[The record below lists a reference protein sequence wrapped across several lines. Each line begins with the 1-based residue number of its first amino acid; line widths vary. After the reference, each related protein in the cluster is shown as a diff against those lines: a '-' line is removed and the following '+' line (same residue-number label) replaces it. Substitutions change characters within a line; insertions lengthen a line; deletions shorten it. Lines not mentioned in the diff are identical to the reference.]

1 MNVVTIERSVK
12 IGLKLAWMNVVTIDK
27 KFQVPV
33 PDMYEFLLDSPSLEK
48 FAAAIEDYGTP
59 LKKDGESLPIV
70 MTIPVHL
77 YLNCTGELFQHLML
91 WIHFGTALPGHISHE
106 AVKQFSKAYS
116 LKTLEGATH
125 ISPDYAKSSQS
136 LDLAS
141 VTFEEKEL
149 YESMVVDRSVLTSS
163 ILTNLTWKMVSIRDS
178 TLDHNDFT
186 GSEMIC
192 VNMSGSS
199 LTCTKWENA
208 ALESCNMSFCK
219 ASMGAEFVDAT
230 IENTHFDHAR
240 LQHGKFHGIASKM
253 QVKESSFQ
261 GTFFSAFLFNNVK
274 FSSSSFRDAH
284 IELSHPHDA
293 HIELSHPRDAHIEK
307 KRPQNYQSKLTV

>member
-1 MNVVTIERSVK
+1 MSGRKGGRGRGRGREGGRGPPPREGGRGSGEEELPNVEGSGQPPVDPIATPGEGSESVSESTHLTDESKQDEKEGGAKGKSPSPPDAHERGEDKVMFQLVEQKKGGAVKSDQRNVKSWLKLDWMNVVTIERSVK

-125 ISPDYAKSSQS
+125 ISPDYAVCHASSTQ
-136 LDLAS
+136 
-141 VTFEEKEL
+141 
-149 YESMVVDRSVLTSS
+149 
-163 ILTNLTWKMVSIRDS
+163 I
-178 TLDHNDFT
+178 H
-186 GSEMIC
+186 
-192 VNMSGSS
+192 
-199 LTCTKWENA
+199 
-208 ALESCNMSFCK
+208 
-219 ASMGAEFVDAT
+219 
-230 IENTHFDHAR
+230 
-240 LQHGKFHGIASKM
+240 
-253 QVKESSFQ
+253 
-261 GTFFSAFLFNNVK
+261 VK
-274 FSSSSFRDAH
+274 FMYFDYNVVFTRH
-284 IELSHPHDA
+284 WHLIERS
-293 HIELSHPRDAHIEK
+293 
-307 KRPQNYQSKLTV
+307 